1 MTDTRVWITGASAG
15 LGAALVETL
24 PFPDAHVVDVSR
36 SGGTP
41 GTEHLP
47 ADLADPAAWAAV
59 GAHLNAQIG
68 EFTGQRLVLVHN
80 AGLLEPIGFAGE
92 VDAAAYRR
100 LVLLDSAAPQVLGNA
115 FLTAIAAAGFSGRAD
130 LVMITSGAA
139 RSVYPGWSAYGA
151 GKAAVDQ
158 WVRIVGAEQAHRGS
172 GVRVVSVAPG
182 VVDTGMQELVRDTD
196 AVDFPAVGKF
206 RDLAAAGDLVA
217 PVDAARRIWALL
229 EDDPEPGTVTDVRP
243 R

>member
-1 MTDTRVWITGASAG
+1 MTDTHVWITGASGG

-24 PFPDAHVVDVSR
+24 PFDDAHVVDVSR

-68 EFTGQRLVLVHN
+68 QFTGERLVFVHN
-80 AGLLEPIGFAGE
+80 AGTLDPIGFAGD
-92 VDAAAYRR
+92 VDPAAYQR
-100 LVLLDSAAPQVLGNA
+100 LVLLDSAAPQVLGNL
-115 FLTAIAAAGFSGRAD
+115 FLTAIAAAGFAGRAD
-130 LVMITSGAA
+130 LVVVTSGAA
-139 RSVYPGWSAYGA
+139 RSVYPGWSGYGA

-172 GVRVVSVAPG
+172 GVRVVAVAPG
-182 VVDTGMQELVRDTD
+182 VVDTGMQDLVRRTD
-196 AVDFPAVGKF
+196 PVDFPAVGKF
-206 RDLAAAGDLVA
+206 RDLAASGDLVA
-217 PVDAARRIWALL
+217 PIDAARRIWALL
-229 EDDPEPGTVTDVRP
+229 ATDPEPGTVTDVRP